1 MIKTA
6 IAVGPHGQHPK
17 AFYTADDVIR
27 SHLRYLHR
35 EARSRYYIGDV
46 PQEDNKKPA
55 SQKPRSTT
63 TREPARRQPER
74 RQQQQQRRNPP
85 YQRQEPF
92 RREPFRREPFRASSG
107 SGPTSN
113 VVVNND
119 NAVVRR
125 STFNDQRCAIVTDA
139 GRAAK
144 ADGISLRGKCPAVF
158 TSTKMTP
165 EDRFSQCPC
174 PRKPGHEGPYAPA
187 HTGVPSQEIRAKWSR
202 TQGPGAFS
210 KRIDWSE
217 AVRRFGL

>member
-1 MIKTA
+1 M
-6 IAVGPHGQHPK
+6 
-17 AFYTADDVIR
+17 
-27 SHLRYLHR
+27 
-35 EARSRYYIGDV
+35 
-46 PQEDNKKPA
+46 
-55 SQKPRSTT
+55 
-63 TREPARRQPER
+63 
-74 RQQQQQRRNPP
+74 
-85 YQRQEPF
+85 
-92 RREPFRREPFRASSG
+92 
-107 SGPTSN
+107 
-113 VVVNND
+113 VVNND